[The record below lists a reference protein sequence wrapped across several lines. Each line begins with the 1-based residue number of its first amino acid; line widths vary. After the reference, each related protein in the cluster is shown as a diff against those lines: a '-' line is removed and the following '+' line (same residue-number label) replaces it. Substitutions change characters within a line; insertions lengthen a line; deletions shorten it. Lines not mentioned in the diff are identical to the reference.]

1 MMIDFKCCFV
11 MCTQPYIYFMITV
24 VRPLLIS
31 SCIYPENGR
40 SETLCKSIIATMIEK
55 QKLLDSWRSLH
66 EDRFG
71 TDTHDIPASS
81 ELCFSKLNNGG
92 TMTDTC
98 NAARKFNAKI
108 AEHIRDVCKQKA
120 IESGIEPSEANVRI
134 QQQDC
139 HNHLRNVW
147 IGAITKRLSEYLNDL
162 LACDLEAIHFRYRV
176 TTMIDAVLR
185 AVDKEF
191 SLPANY
197 PKGHGQQFRHWLK
210 LHHPGVLLVPV
221 QRTSGS
227 RQDLAVE
234 GAAAVYWN
242 RKYYVEFLDEELKC
256 GKDSIL
262 QENLFMVLTS
272 MDMVALSRLF
282 SILHF
287 TVCMP
292 MRFLA
297 GQTHSIGA
305 LGYDWSP
312 LSMGKAIDAI
322 ENAMMEI
329 QSDGSKIMDEGFMGS
344 IFEKINDNG
353 PLEPLKEF
361 MTYMFGE

>member
-1 MMIDFKCCFV
+1 
-11 MCTQPYIYFMITV
+11 
-24 VRPLLIS
+24 
-31 SCIYPENGR
+31 
-40 SETLCKSIIATMIEK
+40 
-55 QKLLDSWRSLH
+55 
-66 EDRFG
+66 
-71 TDTHDIPASS
+71 
-81 ELCFSKLNNGG
+81 
-92 TMTDTC
+92 MTDTC
-98 NAARKFNAKI
+98 NAARKFNAQI
-108 AEHIRDVCKQKA
+108 AAHIRDVCKQKA
-120 IESGIEPSEANVRI
+120 IENGIEPSEANIRV

-147 IGAITKRLSEYLNDL
+147 IGAITKRMSSYLDDL

-176 TTMIDAVLR
+176 TTMMDAVLR

-197 PKGHGQQFRHWLK
+197 PKGHGDEFKHWLK
-210 LHHPGVLLVPV
+210 LHHPGALLVPV

-242 RKYYVEFLDEELKC
+242 RKYYVEFLDEQLRG

-272 MDMVALSRLF
+272 VEMVALSRLF

-287 TVCMP
+287 SVCMP

-297 GQTHSIGA
+297 GQTHNIGA

-322 ENAMMEI
+322 ENAMTKI
-329 QSDGSKIMDEGFMGS
+329 QSDGSKFLEEDFMS
-344 IFEKINDNG
+344 AIFTKINDNG
-353 PLEPLKEF
+353 PLEPLSEF
-361 MTYMFGE
+361 MTYMFGKCVSFLAILDLITLGLANIL